1 MSATGPSPGYRRD
14 IDGLRAV
21 AILAVLFA
29 HAEIPGFQGG
39 FVGVDVFFVISGFLI
54 TSLVMAR
61 IEGGTFSLIDFFE
74 RRASRLLPALV
85 VMLAVVAGVGAVM
98 LTPRELSLLGED
110 LTATAL
116 FAMNFQGWAT
126 GGYFGQEAAT
136 RVLLHAWSLAVEEQ
150 FYLLFPAGLWT
161 AWALL
166 RRLGPRRARSLVMLA
181 VAIMIVASLWLQQ
194 FLVDWPTTAAFYL
207 LPPRMWELGMGALLA
222 LLTAQGLVRP
232 ANSTALAS
240 VVAALG
246 LMMIVWPTATY
257 GKATVFPGYTAV
269 PPVVGATLLIW
280 AGTAASGNPVSRL
293 LSHPAMV
300 GIGLISYS
308 LYLWHWPLLAYARLW
323 TGRSLEL
330 PEAGGVLLLSVMLAA
345 LSWRLVEQPLR
356 RRGPDARVGRRLV
369 LALLALM
376 PIIAVGQLYSQTRG
390 LPGRVDD
397 AVLRTDREAR
407 PAAELRE
414 CEKLGPGDC
423 RYRAQGPRKGTIVI
437 WGDSHA
443 GHFAPAVATAMTR
456 HGYEVMLA
464 SARSCPPLPGVRLS
478 ILIEGGPVGT
488 KCMAFNEAMPD
499 RLAGIDDLRLV
510 ILASRW
516 TSFLAPRWKDA
527 EDRWLTLPDGTKAGG
542 LQSDQLMQAGMLR
555 AAAGP
560 TERGVPVI
568 VFEQVGEFRLSPR
581 NCVARARMFGRIE
594 NACRETAD
602 ITSDVRQRLHAL
614 QDRVKQAN
622 PLVSVLHAE
631 REMCTERYC
640 DAAPSGTLFYR
651 DAHHLGRAGAEHFV
665 GVVEPVL
672 LDALEP
678 Q

>member
-1 MSATGPSPGYRRD
+1 MIGAKNCSSLSCQTLQKVSPRY
-14 IDGLRAV
+14 I
-21 AILAVLFA
+21 
-29 HAEIPGFQGG
+29 
-39 FVGVDVFFVISGFLI
+39 
-54 TSLVMAR
+54 
-61 IEGGTFSLIDFFE
+61 
-74 RRASRLLPALV
+74 
-85 VMLAVVAGVGAVM
+85 
-98 LTPRELSLLGED
+98 
-110 LTATAL
+110 
-116 FAMNFQGWAT
+116 
-126 GGYFGQEAAT
+126 
-136 RVLLHAWSLAVEEQ
+136 
-150 FYLLFPAGLWT
+150 
-161 AWALL
+161 
-166 RRLGPRRARSLVMLA
+166 
-181 VAIMIVASLWLQQ
+181 
-194 FLVDWPTTAAFYL
+194 
-207 LPPRMWELGMGALLA
+207 
-222 LLTAQGLVRP
+222 
-232 ANSTALAS
+232 
-240 VVAALG
+240 
-246 LMMIVWPTATY
+246 
-257 GKATVFPGYTAV
+257 
-269 PPVVGATLLIW
+269 
-280 AGTAASGNPVSRL
+280 
-293 LSHPAMV
+293 

-330 PEAGGVLLLSVMLAA
+330 PEAGGILLLSVMLAA

-369 LALLALM
+369 LALLALV

-423 RYRAQGPRKGTIVI
+423 RYQAQGPRKGTIVI

-464 SARSCPPLPGVRLS
+464 SARSCPSLPGVRLS

-568 VFEQVGEFRLSPR
+568 VFEQVGEFRMSPP
-581 NCVARARMFGRIE
+581 NCVGRMTMFDRPE
-594 NACRETAD
+594 SNCRETAD

-614 QDRVKQAN
+614 QDRVMQAN